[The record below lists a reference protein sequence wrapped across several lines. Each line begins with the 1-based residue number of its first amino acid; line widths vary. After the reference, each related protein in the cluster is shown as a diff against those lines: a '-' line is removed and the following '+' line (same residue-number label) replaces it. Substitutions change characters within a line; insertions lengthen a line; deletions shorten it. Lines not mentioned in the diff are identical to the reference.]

1 MHEVLIA
8 MDVVT
13 MLFMSLVAAA
23 AAAGF
28 LAFEWRTLRN
38 RVLLFWSAG
47 FAVIVL
53 GSSLSLLRA
62 YSFLVG
68 VWFANGLLVVAHLL
82 FLFGVARF
90 TGRRV
95 APLWWGL
102 LLPWAGLLILPE
114 GIDPTPVF
122 AITGSTL
129 VALVALKAA
138 HGLLSRSGAP
148 FEERTA
154 ASDGLGFVFAVH
166 GAFYAAKALLV
177 PLPGAFV
184 SIVGFKGVLI
194 QVSLVEG
201 IVVEVLLALLMA
213 AAVRRRREE
222 AMTALA
228 ERDALTGLY
237 NRRAFESRAQA
248 ALDAMAARH
257 RPGAL
262 LLLDIDRFKTVN
274 DSFGHAAGDRLLVVL
289 AEVLTE
295 VLEAGPTREAIP
307 ARLGGDEF
315 VILVPGLDEAAVQAL
330 GAAIGARMARA
341 RRRDL
346 PAGATVSI
354 GAALFTAGLAKP
366 DLSLETLTASA
377 DAALYEAKRQGR
389 DRLHVRRSV
398 QPAAERG
405 CGHRRADT
413 APSPLASGEGCCA

>member
-1 MHEVLIA
+1 

-28 LAFEWRTLRN
+28 LAFEWWTLRN

-102 LLPWAGLLILPE
+102 LLPWAGLLLLPE

-122 AITGSTL
+122 AVTNSAL
-129 VALVALKAA
+129 VALVALRAA
-138 HGLLSRSGAP
+138 HGLLSRAGPSFA
-148 FEERTA
+148 ERTA
-154 ASDGLGFVFAVH
+154 ASDGLGFVLAIH

-201 IVVEVLLALLMA
+201 IVVEVLLALIMA

-222 AMTALA
+222 AMAALA

-237 NRRAFESRAQA
+237 NRRAFESRANA
-248 ALDAMAARH
+248 ALGAMAARR

-274 DSFGHAAGDRLLVVL
+274 DSFGHAAGDRLLVGLAEGLAAVL
-289 AEVLTE
+289 AEASEPELM
-295 VLEAGPTREAIP
+295 REAIP

-315 VILVPGLDEAAVQAL
+315 VILVPGLDEAAVRDL

-341 RRRDL
+341 SRRDL

-354 GAALFTAGLAKP
+354 GAALFTGGSARL
-366 DLSLETLTASA
+366 DTSLEALTALA

-389 DRLHVRRSV
+389 DRLHVRRLV
-398 QPAAERG
+398 QPVPERG
-405 CGHRRADT
+405 SGKRQPNT
-413 APSPLASGEGCCA
+413 VPSPLSSEKGCCA

>member
-1 MHEVLIA
+1 
-8 MDVVT
+8 

-28 LAFEWRTLRN
+28 LAFEWLTLRN

-62 YSFLVG
+62 TSFLVG

-82 FLFGVARF
+82 FLFGVALY

-95 APLWWGL
+95 APLWWAL
-102 LLPWAGLLILPE
+102 LLPWAGLLLLPA
-114 GIDPTPVF
+114 GLDPTPVY
-122 AITGSTL
+122 AIVNS
-129 VALVALKAA
+129 ALVAGVSLRAA
-138 HGLLSRSGAP
+138 HGLLSRAGAP
-148 FEERTA
+148 FAERTA
-154 ASDGLGFVFAVH
+154 ASDGFGFIFAVH
-166 GAFYAAKALLV
+166 GAFYAAKTLLV

-201 IVVEVLLALLMA
+201 IVVEVLLALAMA

-222 AMTALA
+222 AMAALA

-237 NRRAFESRAQA
+237 NRRAFTSRANA
-248 ALDAMAARH
+248 ALGAMAARP

-274 DSFGHAAGDRLLVVL
+274 DSFGHATGDRLLVVL
-289 AEVLTE
+289 AEVLAETLAE
-295 VLEAGPTREAIP
+295 APEAGLAREAIP

-315 VILVPGLDEAAVQAL
+315 VILGPGLDEAAVRDL
-330 GAAIGARMARA
+330 GAAIGARMARDS
-341 RRRDL
+341 RRHL

-354 GAALFTAGLAKP
+354 GAALFTGGSAKL
-366 DLSLETLTASA
+366 DTALEALTALA
-377 DAALYEAKRQGR
+377 DAALYEAKHQGR
-389 DRLHVRRSV
+389 NRLQVRRSV
-398 QPAAERG
+398 PPAPERG
-405 CGHRRADT
+405 SGHRQPDT
-413 APSPLASGEGCCA
+413 APSPLSSGKGCCA

>member
-1 MHEVLIA
+1 
-8 MDVVT
+8 

-53 GSSLSLLRA
+53 GSSLSLLRPV
-62 YSFLVG
+62 SFLIG

-90 TGRRV
+90 TGRRI

-102 LLPWAGLLILPE
+102 LLPWAGLLLLPA
-114 GIDPTPVF
+114 GLDPTPVF
-122 AITGSTL
+122 AILNSAL
-129 VALVALKAA
+129 VALVALRAA
-138 HGLLSRSGAP
+138 HGLLSRAGAP

-154 ASDGLGFVFAVH
+154 ASDGLGFVFTVH

-184 SIVGFKGVLI
+184 SIVGFKGLLI

-201 IVVEVLLALLMA
+201 IVVEVLLALMMA

-228 ERDALTGLY
+228 ERDGLTGLF
-237 NRRAFESRAQA
+237 NRRAFESRAA
-248 ALDAMAARH
+248 SLLGTMAARQE
-257 RPGAL
+257 PGAL
-262 LLLDIDRFKTVN
+262 LLLDIDRFKAVN
-274 DSFGHAAGDRLLVVL
+274 DSFGHAVGDRLLVTL
-289 AEVLTE
+289 AEVLTK
-295 VLEAGPTREAIP
+295 VLANGREAGPQREAIP

-315 VILVPGLDEAAVQAL
+315 VILVSGLDEAAIRDL
-330 GAAIGARMARA
+330 GAAIRVRMAREGS
-341 RRRDL
+341 RER

-354 GAALFTAGLAKP
+354 GAALFAGGCAK
-366 DLSLETLTASA
+366 LETLTALA

-389 DRLHVRRSV
+389 DRLQVRRV
-398 QPAAERG
+398 AQPAERVSG
-405 CGHRRADT
+405 RRQPDP
-413 APSPLASGEGCCA
+413 APLSSGRGCCA

>member
-1 MHEVLIA
+1 

-53 GSSLSLLRA
+53 GSSLSLLRPI
-62 YSFLVG
+62 SFLVG
-68 VWFANGLLVVAHLL
+68 VWVANGLLVVAHLL

-90 TGRRV
+90 TGRRI

-102 LLPWAGLLILPE
+102 LLPWAGLLLLPA
-114 GIDPTPVF
+114 GLDPTPVF
-122 AITGSTL
+122 AILNSAL
-129 VALVALKAA
+129 VALVALRAA
-138 HGLLSRSGAP
+138 HGLLSRAGAP

-154 ASDGLGFVFAVH
+154 ASDGLGFVFTVH

-184 SIVGFKGVLI
+184 SIVGFKGLLI

-201 IVVEVLLALLMA
+201 IVVEVLLALMMA

-228 ERDALTGLY
+228 ERDGLTGLF
-237 NRRAFESRAQA
+237 NRRAFESRAA
-248 ALDAMAARH
+248 GLLGTMAARQE
-257 RPGAL
+257 PGAL
-262 LLLDIDRFKTVN
+262 LLLDIDRFKAVN
-274 DSFGHAAGDRLLVVL
+274 DSFGHAVGDRLLVTL
-289 AEVLTE
+289 AEVLTK
-295 VLEAGPTREAIP
+295 VLASGPAEGREAGPQREAIP

-315 VILVPGLDEAAVQAL
+315 VILVSGLDEAAIRDL
-330 GAAIGARMARA
+330 GAAIRVRMAREGG
-341 RRRDL
+341 RER

-354 GAALFTAGLAKP
+354 GAALFAGGCAK
-366 DLSLETLTASA
+366 LETLTALA

-389 DRLHVRRSV
+389 DRLQVRRLA
-398 QPAAERG
+398 QPAERVSG
-405 CGHRRADT
+405 RRQPDP
-413 APSPLASGEGCCA
+413 APLSSGRGCCA

>member
-1 MHEVLIA
+1 

-90 TGRRV
+90 TGRRI

-102 LLPWAGLLILPE
+102 LLPWAGLLLLPA
-114 GIDPTPVF
+114 GLDPTPVF
-122 AITGSTL
+122 AVTNS
-129 VALVALKAA
+129 ALVAAVALRAA
-138 HGLLSRSGAP
+138 HGLLARAGSP

-166 GAFYAAKALLV
+166 GAFYAAKAVLV

-201 IVVEVLLALLMA
+201 IVVEVLLALMMA

-228 ERDALTGLY
+228 ERDGLTGLF
-237 NRRAFESRAQA
+237 NRRAFESRAA
-248 ALDAMAARH
+248 GLLGTMAARQGQGQGQGQ
-257 RPGAL
+257 GAL
-262 LLLDIDRFKTVN
+262 LLLDIDRFKAVN
-274 DSFGHAAGDRLLVVL
+274 DTFGHAVGDRLLVAL
-289 AEVLTE
+289 AEVLTDILAE
-295 VLEAGPTREAIP
+295 VREAGPPREAIP

-315 VILVPGLDEAAVQAL
+315 VILVSGLDEAAIRDL
-330 GAAIGARMARA
+330 GAAIRVRMAREGG
-341 RRRDL
+341 RDR

-354 GAALFTAGLAKP
+354 GAALFAGGCAK
-366 DLSLETLTASA
+366 LETLTASA

-389 DRLHVRRSV
+389 DRLQVRRV
-398 QPAAERG
+398 AQPAERVSG
-405 CGHRRADT
+405 RRQTDP
-413 APSPLASGEGCCA
+413 APLSSGRGCCA